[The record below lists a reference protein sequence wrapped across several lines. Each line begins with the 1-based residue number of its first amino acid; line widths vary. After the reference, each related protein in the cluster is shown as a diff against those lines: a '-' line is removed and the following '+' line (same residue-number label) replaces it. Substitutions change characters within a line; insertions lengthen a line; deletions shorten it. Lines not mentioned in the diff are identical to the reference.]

1 MIKMMC
7 CSLTY
12 VGLFSSAGK
21 LVVVVC
27 LQSCSFQPCWKAG
40 GSYVSA
46 VLVQFDVLHDRDDVL
61 IPIVRGSCQLCWE
74 AGGSCLSAVLVFSA
88 PMESGR

>member
-1 MIKMMC
+1 M
-7 CSLTY
+7 Y

-21 LVVVVC
+21 KAVGVC
-27 LQSCSFQPCWKAG
+27 LQSWSFQLCWKAG
-40 GSYVSA
+40 GSRVSA

-61 IPIVRGSCQLCWE
+61 IPIVRWSFQLCWE